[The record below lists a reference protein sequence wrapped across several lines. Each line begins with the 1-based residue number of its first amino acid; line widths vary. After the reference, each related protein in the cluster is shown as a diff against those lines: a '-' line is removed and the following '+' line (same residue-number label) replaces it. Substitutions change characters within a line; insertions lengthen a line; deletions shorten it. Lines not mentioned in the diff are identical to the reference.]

1 MKIIF
6 LLSLLMGSFVHAQNY
21 VPMNEQQC
29 TTIDLRGDT
38 CADGSARLPALRN
51 QGRTNY
57 CSSFATIE
65 IYSYATCRRLS
76 ALSMGILN
84 DIAPADPSKGGD
96 DTVNN
101 GGSPAGLHARFATQP
116 NMGPCLES
124 DFPSSPIEILGKL
137 KGKNKFQRFVAK
149 VIQIKKKKSS
159 RSIASVQDDETDSD
173 SEVEAAQPQEH
184 VSTGKPSASEEDE
197 DARLTRYLMTFHARR
212 SQPNPVGCARQ
223 DISTVRISPS
233 VPNARSERVL
243 NRDLQQAINNSL
255 VTNRGPAVLSIRADA
270 VHDPINVNN
279 TTRRPREVTSDHFVT
294 VVGRKWMN
302 GHCHYLYR
310 DSNPVDSSPW
320 PRVEDNPS
328 QARSSLDPNGFYYL
342 WVREENLLNNIDDV
356 TYRTSPLSDR

>member
-1 MKIIF
+1 MIF
-6 LLSLLMGSFVHAQNY
+6 VLSLLFSSFVFAQNY

-29 TTIDLRGDT
+29 SMIDLRGDT
-38 CADGSARLPALRN
+38 CANGSARLPALRN

-101 GGSPAGLHARFATQP
+101 GGSPVGLHARFAAQP
-116 NMGPCLES
+116 NRGPCLES
-124 DFPSSPIEILGKL
+124 DFPSTPQEILSGL

-159 RSIASVQDDETDSD
+159 RSIASVADE
-173 SEVEAAQPQEH
+173 EAEQEPAVEEPQEQ
-184 VSTGKPSASEEDE
+184 VSTGKPSAEDG
-197 DARLTRYLMTFHARR
+197 DAGLTRYLMTFHNRR
-212 SQPNPVGCARQ
+212 NQPNPVGCARQ
-223 DISTVRISPS
+223 DISDVRISPS
-233 VPNARSERVL
+233 VPNARSENVL
-243 NRDLQQAINNSL
+243 NRDLQQAINNAL
-255 VTNRGPAVLSIRADA
+255 VTHRGPAVLSIRADA
-270 VHDPINVNN
+270 VFDPVTVNN
-279 TTRRPREVTSDHFVT
+279 SARRPRELTSDHFVT

-310 DSNPVDSSPW
+310 DSNPVDGASW
-320 PRVEDNPS
+320 PRAEDNS
-328 QARSSLDPNGFYYL
+328 AQARSSLDSSRFHYL

-356 TYRTSPLSDR
+356 TYRTSALQDR